1 MEHTQEDLES
11 MPGERGQMLTV
22 PASAVAQSGP
32 VSALDRWLLNQTL
45 SLLNNPPFG
54 FKLWTGDEIAPQGT
68 RARSWVRIPDR
79 RTLIKLLLNPSL
91 NFGDLYANGS
101 LQVEGDLW
109 TLVEDIQSA
118 TQARDRDADPGFIWR
133 MWRREPRR
141 SPSTVDAAKG
151 NIHHHY
157 DLGNDFYR
165 LWLDQAAMQYTCAYY
180 AHPEMTLEQAQI
192 AKLDHVCRKLR
203 LRPGDTVLEAG
214 SGWGGL
220 ARHMARQYGVNVRAF
235 NISREQVAF
244 ARERAA
250 EEGLAG
256 RVEYV
261 LDDYRSAQGKYDVF
275 VSVGMLEH
283 VGPENYRALG
293 AVIRRCLKPDGRG
306 LIHSV
311 GSNVRSPMNEWLQRR
326 IFPGSYVPTLREM
339 MDIFE
344 PHGFSV
350 LDVENLR
357 LHYALTL
364 KAWLERFER
373 HADEVRRRYDENFV
387 RAWRLYLAG
396 CGASFNVG
404 ALQLFQVVFAHGDSN
419 ALAWSRRHLYDT
431 WHEGER
437 RD

>member
-1 MEHTQEDLES
+1 MEHAEEDLDS
-11 MPGERGQMLTV
+11 MPQAHSHGLTV
-22 PASAVAQSGP
+22 PAGGLSQPGAVSG
-32 VSALDRWLLNQTL
+32 LDRWPLAQML
-45 SLLNNPPFG
+45 SLLGHPPFG
-54 FKLWTGDEIAPQGT
+54 FKLWNGEEVAPQGA
-68 RARSWVRIPDR
+68 RARSWVCLPNR

-91 NFGDLYANGS
+91 NFGDLYSNGS
-101 LQVEGDLW
+101 LRIEGDFW
-109 TLVEDIQSA
+109 TFLEDLQTA
-118 TQARDRDADPGFIWR
+118 TQRADARANPIWR
-133 MWRREPRR
+133 LWRREPRR
-141 SPSTVDAAKG
+141 NPSTLGAARQ

-180 AHPEMTLEQAQI
+180 ASPDMTLEQAQI

-203 LRPGDTVLEAG
+203 LKPGDAVVEAG
-214 SGWGGL
+214 CGWGGL
-220 ARHMARQYGVNVRAF
+220 ARHMARRYGARVRAF

-250 EEGLAG
+250 QEGLSD

-261 LDDYRSAQGKYDVF
+261 LDDYRNIQGKYDVF

-283 VGPENYRALG
+283 VGPENYRHLS
-293 AVIRRCLKPDGRG
+293 AVIKRSLKPEGRG
-306 LIHSV
+306 LVHSV
-311 GSNVRSPMNEWLQRR
+311 GSNSRTPMNQWLQRR

-357 LHYALTL
+357 LHYGLTL

-373 HADEVRRRYDENFV
+373 HADEIRQRYDEDFV

-404 ALQLFQVVFAHGDSN
+404 ALQLFQVVFTHAENN
-419 ALAWSRRHLYDT
+419 ALPWNRRHLYET